1 MENKLRCSVISG
13 LLINDFIHDHYLLF
27 NFREDVENTELDTFD
42 RLYAVGTKDLA
53 ESAKLNNTAL
63 SVEDLYILQEINP

>member
-1 MENKLRCSVISG
+1 MNIVI
-13 LLINDFIHDHYLLF
+13 LV